1 MEGEGQ
7 RLNTRFTQL
16 KRTVAGGASDI
27 PSWVRPWPSAPLCCR
42 AAAAALCA
50 VILLSVRPWQAES
63 VTTYNCHR
71 GPEDKTTAEA
81 LAAARQ
87 AAPKSRIADGKSI
100 KCGCKARFN
109 IIVPTDQSQP
119 ATVRYLMREHTGH
132 DPEMDPA
139 AYLSKAA
146 RAFITIQLCQ
156 DINMKTSLINMQWLE
171 LQMANY
177 RLQHPDKTDN
187 EILAFIEQQAGHPRP
202 RYKPHRPPA
211 HSCALRATSTTTPA
225 LMRLLFLLHQP
236 PCPAP
241 SLAVRRAH
249 TPRLS
254 GRPSAAPA
262 PYLRSAPTT
271 PPARPHLALLW
282 AGRCAT
288 GPVPGRQGRGQHPAE
303 VAAPA
308 TQPPRQRGRV
318 PEHSHRA
325 VR

>member
-1 MEGEGQ
+1 MPQ
-7 RLNTRFTQL
+7 PQ
-16 KRTVAGGASDI
+16 
-27 PSWVRPWPSAPLCCR
+27 
-42 AAAAALCA
+42 CA
-50 VILLSVRPWQAES
+50 RIILLSVRSWQAES

-119 ATVRYLMREHTGH
+119 ATVRYLTREHTGH

-202 RYKPHRPPA
+202 RYKLHDRPRPA
-211 HSCALRATSTTTPA
+211 VAPSALHPLPPTLHSP
-225 LMRLLFLLHQP
+225 MRLLFLLHQP

-241 SLAVRRAH
+241 SLAVTRTQ
-249 TPRLS
+249 TPRLY
-254 GRPSAAPA
+254 GCPSAAPA
-262 PYLRSAPTT
+262 PFLRSAPTT
-271 PPARPHLALLW
+271 PPARPHLTLLW

-318 PEHSHRA
+318 PEHPHRA